1 MDKALRE
8 RFEALPAI
16 VEREMDSL
24 QFSVAL
30 AEIWKLIGDCNRYID
45 LTQPWCWAAARR
57 ASPA

>member
-1 MDKALRE
+1 MRE

-16 VEREMDSL
+16 VEREMDAL

-45 LTQPWCWAAARR
+45 LTQPWVLSLIHISA
-57 ASPA
+57 P